1 MNSRSHRW
9 STRRATS
16 GRVMNISEPSPSKL
30 RAMESLFRRGPLTLV
45 FVFSPSCPHCHT
57 YMPLW
62 KELCSLKSKKS
73 NMVSMRA
80 DTYQQTP
87 MAAQKEV
94 TGVPSVLYVDTE
106 GRVSEANDIRNRA
119 MMTNV
124 VKTGS
129 PNPQAQAP
137 APSPMKIMSQQQ
149 QQQQPA
155 PSPMKMTPTA
165 PPATPIAGTEV
176 RGNPL
181 QPLPALPVR
190 QWGGSPWA
198 AFLAAARQAAPAAA
212 LLGAYAALPRRSS
225 GLPRARR
232 TRRLR
237 RSRRRV

>member
-1 MNSRSHRW
+1 MNV
-9 STRRATS
+9 T
-16 GRVMNISEPSPSKL
+16 EPSPSQL

-62 KELCSLKSKKS
+62 KELCRVKSKKT

-119 MMTNV
+119 TMTNV

-129 PNPQAQAP
+129 PNLPAPAPAP
-137 APSPMKIMSQQQ
+137 APSPMKIMSQ
-149 QQQQPA
+149 
-155 PSPMKMTPTA
+155 

-198 AFLAAARQAAPAAA
+198 AFLAAARTAAPAAA
-212 LLGAYAALPRRSS
+212 LLGAYAALPKRSS

-232 TRRLR
+232 TRRIR
-237 RSRRRV
+237 RSRSRSRRA

>member
-1 MNSRSHRW
+1 
-9 STRRATS
+9 
-16 GRVMNISEPSPSKL
+16 
-30 RAMESLFRRGPLTLV
+30 
-45 FVFSPSCPHCHT
+45 
-57 YMPLW
+57 
-62 KELCSLKSKKS
+62 
-73 NMVSMRA
+73 MVSMRA

-87 MAAQKEV
+87 MAVQKEV

-106 GRVSEANDIRNRA
+106 GRVSEANDIRNRT

-129 PNPQAQAP
+129 PNLPPMQAP
-137 APSPMKIMSQQQ
+137 TPSPMKIMSQQA
-149 QQQQPA
+149 PT
-155 PSPMKMTPTA
+155 PSPTPVKIMSQ
-165 PPATPIAGTEV
+165 PPATPVAGTEV

-237 RSRRRV
+237 RSRSRSRRRI